1 MNDNISTTGDIKQF
15 IKQKTNM
22 ITPILDRIIV
32 KPDEAKEKTDT
43 GIYIPD
49 TAKEK
54 PLSGTVVAVGTGI
67 YAIQT
72 GKLIPM
78 TIKAGDKVLH
88 SKYGGTEVPIDGETY
103 LIMKESDIFAVI

>member
-1 MNDNISTTGDIKQF
+1 MTKL
-15 IKQKTNM
+15 
-22 ITPILDRIIV
+22 TPILDRILI
-32 KPDEAKEKTDT
+32 KPDVAKETTDS
-43 GIYIPD
+43 GIHLV
-49 TAKEK
+49 ASAVEK

-78 TIKAGDKVLH
+78 TIKVGDKVLH